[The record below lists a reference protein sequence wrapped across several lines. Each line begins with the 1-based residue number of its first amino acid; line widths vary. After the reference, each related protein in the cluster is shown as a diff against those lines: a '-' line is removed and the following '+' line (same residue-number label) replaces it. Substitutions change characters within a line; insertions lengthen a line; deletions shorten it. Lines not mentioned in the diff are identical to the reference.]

1 LRKAAPETAGLS
13 PFQETIM
20 GVDLIQNGD
29 GSASLRN
36 ESDGLDIMRLG
47 GAKSVS
53 TAAPSWRGTKIARIG
68 VTGGVDTGG
77 GLASF
82 VNPEPVAIIVTGAFL
97 DVTTASTAACA
108 ASLGTTT
115 TSATTSSNN
124 LIDTASVATIGL
136 LDAVTDKGT
145 NGKSRQKLAA
155 GGWVT
160 LSTASGASAGLQA
173 TLYLRYIVA

>member
-1 LRKAAPETAGLS
+1 
-13 PFQETIM
+13 M

-36 ESDGLDIMRLG
+36 ESDGLDILRLG
-47 GAKSVS
+47 GLK
-53 TAAPSWRGTKIARIG
+53 TASAAVPSWRGTKIARIG
-68 VTGGVDTGG
+68 ITGGSDGGG
-77 GLASF
+77 GLTSF
-82 VNPEPVAIIVTGAFL
+82 VNPEPVAIIITGAFL
-97 DVTTASTAACA
+97 DVVTQSSAACSL
-108 ASLGTTT
+108 SLGTTT

-124 LIDTASVATIGL
+124 LIDTASVAVVGL
-136 LDAVTDKGT
+136 LDTITDKGT

-160 LSTASGASAGLQA
+160 LSTASGASAGLSA